1 MIQVLEKAES
11 SLLSGFNYQ
20 FSELEKRYIEAKDN
34 VKFLTTLERH
44 FKHITNGTLVQILD
58 TLPSM
63 MNALRM
69 VWVISRHY
77 KEDHRMEPLMAR
89 IAWEVANRVSTMI
102 NMRTIFREPAAWC
115 SADAGGAV
123 LSASEERRSSTSS
136 SRAAAALG
144 VALLLLPT
152 GLLTRDR
159 DSVDRRPV
167 GTGGGASSSD
177 DMRSSMRLAGIE

>member
-1 MIQVLEKAES
+1 MTCVTLCVCNLGAH
-11 SLLSGFNYQ
+11 LPAPPALAHALARPPVWRPGFKYQ

-77 KEDHRMEPLMAR
+77 KDDQRMEPLFQR
-89 IAWEVANRVSTMI
+89 IGWEIANRISTII
-102 NMRTIFREPAAWC
+102 NMRTIFREPAIKLIT
-115 SADAGGAV
+115 DAKAV
-123 LSASEERRSSTSS
+123 LERWKHR
-136 SRAAAALG
+136 
-144 VALLLLPT
+144 
-152 GLLTRDR
+152 
-159 DSVDRRPV
+159 
-167 GTGGGASSSD
+167 
-177 DMRSSMRLAGIE
+177 